1 MLSGYD
7 YTQNQGTAEH
17 FISNVLAIDIVY
29 MVSIKSQV
37 MYKIEHITFSSLYI
51 FLTAKPE

>member
-29 MVSIKSQV
+29 MVSIKSQL
-37 MYKIEHITFSSLYI
+37 MYKIEHITFSSLIIYI
-51 FLTAKPE
+51 SDG